1 MTRFGPPP
9 PWMIIYSDS
18 LYLFSF
24 WMSKLYFVADS
35 VHFFQSSDLQAIETF
50 FRFPFPKHLVEECI
64 QGGQV
69 VLS

>member
-9 PWMIIYSDS
+9 PWIIIYSDF
-18 LYLFSF
+18 LFI

-50 FRFPFPKHLVEECI
+50 LKFPFPKHLVEECI
-64 QGGQV
+64 D
-69 VLS
+69 LI